1 MDLFTSPL
9 EDDEMSLRELAM
21 ASMEDIEMQILDLAL
36 ATTHYEVKPR
46 IINLVAT
53 NHFRGLEDD
62 NPYIHIKEFTMICN
76 MVQQEGVLAAWF
88 KWNLFPFSLE
98 DEARRWYT
106 LVFVEVK
113 GSWDELVKKF
123 LSKFFPIR
131 KVQDLRRQVLNFK
144 QGEDEGIDEAW
155 DRFNELLKQGPNLGF
170 SGDSMSHTFCF
181 SLTPNS
187 SRFVSMC
194 AGGDLM
200 DKTISEAAQILQRI
214 SNGKRT
220 QRDCQRHCW
229 EEQNDKSKPKVLAEF
244 SETYD

>member
-1 MDLFTSPL
+1 
-9 EDDEMSLRELAM
+9 
-21 ASMEDIEMQILDLAL
+21 MEDIEMQKLDLAL

-53 NHFRGLEDD
+53 NPFRGLEDE
-62 NPYIHIKEFTMICN
+62 NPYRHIKEFTMICN
-76 MVQQEGVLAAWF
+76 TVQQEGVPTAWF
-88 KWNLFPFSLE
+88 KWNLFQFSLE

-131 KVQDLRRQVLNFK
+131 KVQDLRRKVLNFK

-170 SGDSMSHTFCF
+170 SSDLMLHTFYF

-200 DKTISEAAQILQRI
+200 DKMISEATQILQRI

-220 QRDCQRHCW
+220 QGDWQRRCR
-229 EEQNDKSKPKVLAEF
+229 EEQNDSPRCLLNFLKKMKRRSRKMNRPYKKLKIHF
-244 SETYD
+244 PR